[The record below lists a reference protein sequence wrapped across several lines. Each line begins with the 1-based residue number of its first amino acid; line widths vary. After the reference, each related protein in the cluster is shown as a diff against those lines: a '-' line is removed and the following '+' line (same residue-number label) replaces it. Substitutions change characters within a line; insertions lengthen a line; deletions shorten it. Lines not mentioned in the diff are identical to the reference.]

1 MSERTRSITPPGTG
15 GGGAT
20 PMDGASYA
28 CAVDLA
34 SLCAAFGLSAAAGLN
49 AWLPL
54 LAGAL
59 AQRLDLVELA
69 QPFDDLSGTGAL
81 AVLGVLTAADF
92 VGDKIP
98 ALDSVLHAIGTVVA
112 PASGAAL
119 FTGQTGLETDLPTLG
134 AIVLGAGTAESIHA
148 GRATIRPISTVTTA
162 GIGNPVLSLLEDA
175 GALTLTLAAF
185 LVPVLAAVA
194 ALALAVAIIV
204 AWRRRAVARRRG
216 PPR

>member
-1 MSERTRSITPPGTG
+1 
-15 GGGAT
+15 
-20 PMDGASYA
+20 
-28 CAVDLA
+28 VDVA

-54 LAGAL
+54 FAGAL

-81 AVLGVLTAADF
+81 VVLAVLTAADF

-98 ALDSVLHAIGTVVA
+98 AVDHVLHAIGTVVA

-134 AIVLGAGTAESIHA
+134 AILLGAGTAESVHA
-148 GRATIRPISTVTTA
+148 GRAAIRPISTATTA
-162 GIGNPVLSLLEDA
+162 GMGNPVLSLFEDL
-175 GALTLTLAAF
+175 GALVLTLAAF
-185 LVPVLAAVA
+185 ILPVLAALAV
-194 ALALAVAIIV
+194 LALAVLILV
-204 AWRRRAVARRRG
+204 LWRRRRRRG
-216 PPR
+216 G